1 VTTPE
6 QALVRRRL
14 QILDDETVDQTAIDA
29 LPREDAWM
37 WDVISRLTGMIK
49 RSRCSSWR

>member
-1 VTTPE
+1 MTTPE

-14 QILDDETVDQTAIDA
+14 QILDDETLDQSAIDA
-29 LPREDAWM
+29 LPREDAWIRGF
-37 WDVISRLTGMIK
+37 ISRLTGMIK